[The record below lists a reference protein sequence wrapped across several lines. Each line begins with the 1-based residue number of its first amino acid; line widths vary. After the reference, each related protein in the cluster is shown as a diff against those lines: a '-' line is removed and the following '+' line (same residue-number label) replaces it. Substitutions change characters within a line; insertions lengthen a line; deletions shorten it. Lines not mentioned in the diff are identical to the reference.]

1 MRFEAI
7 VVGED
12 YAMHT
17 GLRVK
22 ILGLTCKETMLG
34 TTHIIYY
41 HVHGEPEDSVDSC
54 ISADR
59 IDHIWEEEEEE
70 YEDIGV
76 DVHNDKYGILRN
88 GRRLSL
94 SEVRSHIDFQGFIYD
109 ALDGL
114 RTDSCYINRRC
125 EKLIPDYVRLAK

>member
-59 IDHIWEEEEEE
+59 IDHLWEESD

-76 DVHNDKYGILRN
+76 DVKLDLYGLWDD
-88 GRRLSL
+88 GKWYSL
-94 SEVRSHIDFQGFIYD
+94 SGIRSHIDWRGFMYD
-109 ALDGL
+109 SLEGIKSYENYLNDAGEVV
-114 RTDSCYINRRC
+114 TA
-125 EKLIPDYVRLAK
+125 DYVRLAK